1 MKENTSIHGTPWKV
15 LLTFALPLMGAN
27 VLQQL
32 YNTVDTLVV
41 GNFDSQAALSAVGSC
56 SYLVMFYLAIA
67 MGFSLGAGLLVSQM
81 FGAKQEQEMK
91 RYVGAGVLLLFVIGL
106 FITAFAFLTNS
117 FWLRYVIQVPESIY
131 HSAHLYI
138 TIYSIGIIF
147 QFGYNIVASVL
158 RAVGDSKSSLYFL
171 LITSGLNIVLD
182 LLFVCGLHAGVADVA
197 LATTLSQLVSMVV
210 SFACQRKGS
219 TVNEL

>member
-1 MKENTSIHGTPWKV
+1 MKENTLIHGTPWKV

-67 MGFSLGAGLLVSQM
+67 MGVSLGAGVLVSQM

-106 FITAFAFLTNS
+106 FITAFAIFDKLFLAALCHPS
-117 FWLRYVIQVPESIY
+117 SREHLSLRP
-131 HSAHLYI
+131 
-138 TIYSIGIIF
+138 
-147 QFGYNIVASVL
+147 
-158 RAVGDSKSSLYFL
+158 SLYH
-171 LITSGLNIVLD
+171 NI
-182 LLFVCGLHAGVADVA
+182 
-197 LATTLSQLVSMVV
+197 
-210 SFACQRKGS
+210 
-219 TVNEL
+219 